1 MPTTLGDTI
10 QAVRKRLH
18 MTRAQYASELWTS
31 LSNVSRY
38 ERGQVKPGKRVLLH
52 LLKLSEGDE
61 RQPILDALGVANES
75 EIKAS
80 IAGDLALLR
89 SQLMPGPGSAGS
101 DPLRAEFARE
111 AAAIVSL
118 DEVPMDPA
126 LVEILRRWRKHS
138 GARQMKVHL
147 RRFLAYLDLALLEP
161 KELAAEQE

>member
-1 MPTTLGDTI
+1 
-10 QAVRKRLH
+10 
-18 MTRAQYASELWTS
+18 
-31 LSNVSRY
+31 
-38 ERGQVKPGKRVLLH
+38 LH

-75 EIKAS
+75 EIRAS
-80 IAGDLALLR
+80 ISDDLALLR
-89 SQLMPGPGSAGS
+89 SQLLPSPPNGGG
-101 DPLRAEFARE
+101 DPVRAEFARE

-118 DEVPMDPA
+118 DEVQMDTA

-161 KELAAEQE
+161 KDLAAEPE

>member
-1 MPTTLGDTI
+1 
-10 QAVRKRLH
+10 

-75 EIKAS
+75 EIKAN

-89 SQLMPGPGSAGS
+89 SQLMPGAPNAAS

-118 DEVPMDPA
+118 DEVQMDPA

-138 GARQMKVHL
+138 GTRQMKVHL

-161 KELAAEQE
+161 KEMAAEQE

>member
-52 LLKLSEGDE
+52 LLKLSEGEE

-75 EIKAS
+75 DIKAN

-89 SQLMPGPGSAGS
+89 SQLMPGPPSTGT

-118 DEVPMDPA
+118 DAVQMDAA

-138 GARQMKVHL
+138 GTRQMKVHL

>member
-1 MPTTLGDTI
+1 MPTNLGDTI
-10 QAVRKRLH
+10 QAIRKRLH
-18 MTRAQYASELWTS
+18 MTRAQYATELWTS

-52 LLKLSEGDE
+52 LLKLAEGDE
-61 RQPILDALGVANES
+61 RRPILDALGVANES

-80 IAGDLALLR
+80 ISDDLALLR
-89 SQLMPGPGSAGS
+89 SQLLPGPPDGRS

-118 DEVPMDPA
+118 DEVPMDTA

-138 GARQMKVHL
+138 GTRQMKVHL
-147 RRFLAYLDLALLEP
+147 RRFLAYLDLALVEP
-161 KELAAEQE
+161 KELSAEPE

>member
-1 MPTTLGDTI
+1 VPTNLGDTI
-10 QAVRKRLH
+10 QTVRKRLN

-75 EIKAS
+75 DIKAS

-89 SQLMPGPGSAGS
+89 SQLMPAPPKGGS

-118 DEVPMDPA
+118 DEAQVDPA
-126 LVEILRRWRKHS
+126 LVEILRRWRKHH
-138 GARQMKVHL
+138 GTRQMKVHL
-147 RRFLAYLDLALLEP
+147 RRFLTYLDLALVEP
-161 KELAAEQE
+161 KELATEQE

>member
-1 MPTTLGDTI
+1 VPTTLGDTI

-61 RQPILDALGVANES
+61 RRPILDALGVANES

-80 IAGDLALLR
+80 IADDLALLR
-89 SQLMPGPGSAGS
+89 SQLMSGPPSAGS

-118 DEVPMDPA
+118 DEVEMDTA

-161 KELAAEQE
+161 KEMAAERE

>member
-61 RQPILDALGVANES
+61 RRPILDALGVANES

-80 IAGDLALLR
+80 IADDLALLR
-89 SQLMPGPGSAGS
+89 SQLMSGPPNAGS
-101 DPLRAEFARE
+101 DPVRAEFARE

-118 DEVPMDPA
+118 DEVEMDTA

-161 KELAAEQE
+161 KEMATEPE